1 MSERYSVNE
10 MKGKFCLALFS
21 GDRMYYRGYIKSV
34 SKDNLAQVSVMWSC
48 NLLIVIAVNC
58 SLAIIWLSCDY

>member
-1 MSERYSVNE
+1 MESIQKIKLCLLSERYSVNE

-34 SKDNLAQVSVMWSC
+34 SKDNLAQVSVM
-48 NLLIVIAVNC
+48 
-58 SLAIIWLSCDY
+58 